1 MLPWFDS
8 WFCAGEPDQECHG
21 WNPDDVS
28 TVTGFLL
35 NSPSCFWRSKFF
47 NKKFISRCYSHW
59 YFDLISFSISNI
71 SHTGGPVI
79 PSVSKL
85 IASFG
90 HGFATYIVIVDCITW
105 KHQMLL
111 QSAWKS
117 TDLLRAYPLQGDPIC
132 HPDTLQRSE
141 IEHCD
146 SKCTG

>member
-28 TVTGFLL
+28 TVAGFLL
-35 NSPSCFWRSKFF
+35 NSPSFF
-47 NKKFISRCYSHW
+47 CRAEFLNKKFIGSRYSHW
-59 YFDLISFSISNI
+59 YFDLISFSICNI

-90 HGFATYIVIVDCITW
+90 TWFCYFYRNSWLHHLKTSNASSERPGRAQICWGLIHCMVILIVTQIHCSTQRLSTAT
-105 KHQMLL
+105 
-111 QSAWKS
+111 
-117 TDLLRAYPLQGDPIC
+117 
-132 HPDTLQRSE
+132 
-141 IEHCD
+141 
-146 SKCTG
+146 